1 LAESPSPEQGTV
13 GPTRAS
19 VLAGCFVVGGVLG
32 YLLVPLAEELSGT
45 APRVE
50 WTSSVVLA
58 FIAVV
63 VFALAYSTHRT
74 IHRERR
80 RMDPR
85 RAVNLLLLA
94 KAASLAGAVFA
105 GGYLGF
111 ALHFV
116 DSMDVELPRER
127 VIRAVSAA
135 VASGALVISGLLLE
149 RACRVPRG
157 EDT

>member
-1 LAESPSPEQGTV
+1 
-13 GPTRAS
+13 

-32 YLLVPLAEELSGT
+32 YLLVPIAEETSGT
-45 APRVE
+45 APRIE
-50 WTSSVVLA
+50 WTSAAVLA
-58 FIAVV
+58 VIAFMVL
-63 VFALAYSTHRT
+63 ALAYTTHRT

-94 KAASLAGAVFA
+94 KAAALAGAVFA

-111 ALHFV
+111 AVHFV
-116 DSMDVELPRER
+116 DSMDVDLPRER

-135 VASGALVISGLLLE
+135 VASGLVMISGLLLE

-157 EDT
+157 DDT

>member
-1 LAESPSPEQGTV
+1 
-13 GPTRAS
+13 
-19 VLAGCFVVGGVLG
+19 
-32 YLLVPLAEELSGT
+32 
-45 APRVE
+45 
-50 WTSSVVLA
+50 
-58 FIAVV
+58 
-63 VFALAYSTHRT
+63 
-74 IHRERR
+74 
-80 RMDPR
+80 MDPR

-94 KAASLAGAVFA
+94 KAAALAGAVFA

-116 DSMDVELPRER
+116 DSMDVDLPRER

-149 RACRVPRG
+149 RACRVPRD